1 MHALANVLGRL
12 PKWRMPYST
21 RAVLIRGALWPAL
34 WIVLSACAGTW
45 SWYGPGHWSLLAA
58 LLPVLIWACSPHR
71 VAAAA
76 VMASYLGA
84 AGWPVPQA
92 VAVFNDWPLAL
103 TLVLYGVY
111 VALYGAFWG
120 LLWRAKPL
128 EQALGLAIG
137 FVAMTIPPLGA
148 LYFASPLIAA
158 GAMYPG
164 LGVWG
169 MVATWGLL
177 VCVICSMQGV
187 ARAREITPSV
197 ASSVGVAFML
207 AGVAVVQNTHRVSAI
222 ENKVLIRG
230 IHTQLSEYPA
240 TPAARYQRQFELMAL
255 VDAEMA
261 SAGNATLL
269 LFPEGVAGMR
279 EPRVNWMWNEAAQRA
294 QERGL
299 TLAVGNSVVLEE
311 AHGKAS
317 ALVNQIELFG
327 VHSGQLR
334 ALVDV
339 PVGSWKP
346 WAASGHYP
354 ARWFEQPD
362 QTDIDGARVG
372 AVMCWEELVAWPW
385 LRHAANGTTT
395 VLAASN
401 TWFDSGHI
409 DAAQRRSSWA
419 LGRLMGIGVVRAANT
434 AQVH

>member
-1 MHALANVLGRL
+1 
-12 PKWRMPYST
+12 
-21 RAVLIRGALWPAL
+21 
-34 WIVLSACAGTW
+34 
-45 SWYGPGHWSLLAA
+45 
-58 LLPVLIWACSPHR
+58 
-71 VAAAA
+71 
-76 VMASYLGA
+76 MASYLGA

-103 TLVLYGVY
+103 TLILFGVY
-111 VALYGAFWG
+111 AALYGAFWG
-120 LLWRAKPL
+120 LLWSRTTL
-128 EQALGLAIG
+128 RQAIG
-137 FVAMTIPPLGA
+137 LGVGFFALTVPPLGA

-158 GAMYPG
+158 GALFPG

-177 VCVICSMQGV
+177 VCVIGALQGV
-187 ARAREITPSV
+187 ARAREITPTV
-197 ASSVGVAFML
+197 ASFVGVAFIL
-207 AGVAVVQNTHRVSAI
+207 ATVAVAHNTHRAASVEGA
-222 ENKVLIRG
+222 VLIRG
-230 IHTQLSEYPA
+230 IHTQFGEYPA
-240 TPAARYQRQFELMAL
+240 APAARYERQFALMAL
-255 VDAEMA
+255 VEAEIA
-261 SAGNATLL
+261 NAGNAKVLL
-269 LFPEGVAGMR
+269 LPEGVAGLR
-279 EPRVNWMWNEAAQRA
+279 EPRVDWMWQEAAQRA

-299 TLAVGNSVVLEE
+299 TLAVGNSAVLQE
-311 AHGKAS
+311 AHGQAS
-317 ALVNQIELFG
+317 ALVNQVELFG

-362 QTDIDGARVG
+362 QAEIDGARVA

-395 VLAASN
+395 LLAASN
-401 TWFDSGHI
+401 TWFDAGYI

-419 LGRLMGIGVVRAANT
+419 LGRLMGIGVIRAANT